1 MRCAVWA
8 EAAKWLG
15 KFEKAVLTTLDSDG
29 YPVSVRVDSRAYD
42 AATGELR
49 ATLPGALH
57 VVEGPAN
64 LLCHYHDEKLWKL
77 NAITIKGRVENRDG
91 SWVFATTSFN
101 APSKLAML
109 SFIKG
114 VRSAGKKYLDRRDL
128 DRPEVDWAAV
138 KEIQRRAKR

>member
-1 MRCAVWA
+1 MWD
-8 EAAKWLG
+8 EAAKWLD
-15 KFEKAVLTTLDSDG
+15 KFDEAVLTMLDSDG

-42 AATGELR
+42 AATGELP

-57 VVEGPAN
+57 VVDGPAN

-77 NAITIKGRVENRDG
+77 NAISIKGRVENRDG
-91 SWVFATTSFN
+91 SWVFASTAFN
-101 APSKLAML
+101 PPPKFALL

-114 VRSAGKKYLDRRDL
+114 IRTAGQKYLDRRGL